1 MNKLVSVIIHSFN
14 RYEYLTN
21 AIQSVL
27 NQTFTDFEIILIND
41 ESTDERYYKD
51 NFGKTIKQIDIKR
64 NEYPRWTGSRQGLI
78 NVGLEH
84 ATGKYIALLDDD
96 DCWIENKL
104 ELQIS
109 AMEENYYK
117 FSSTEGY
124 FGYGMYDPSKD
135 YLLYNREHFNKVLR
149 KKYRYTRYLKNRKLP
164 KVWDEKFLKIHNC
177 VVKSSAVIEK
187 DLLKMIGGF
196 RGIPNKADYD
206 CWLNLIKVTDLLYID
221 EPLFYYDGA
230 HGSGQY
236 YWFKTLLNSFSYFS
250 HIAVEL

>member
-14 RYEYLTN
+14 RFEYLTN

-41 ESTDERYYKD
+41 ESTDERYYKE

-84 ATGKYIALLDDD
+84 ATGKYIAILDDD
-96 DCWIENKL
+96 DCWMENKL

-117 FSSTEGY
+117 FSST
-124 FGYGMYDPSKD
+124 
-135 YLLYNREHFNKVLR
+135 
-149 KKYRYTRYLKNRKLP
+149 
-164 KVWDEKFLKIHNC
+164 
-177 VVKSSAVIEK
+177 
-187 DLLKMIGGF
+187 
-196 RGIPNKADYD
+196 
-206 CWLNLIKVTDLLYID
+206 
-221 EPLFYYDGA
+221 
-230 HGSGQY
+230 
-236 YWFKTLLNSFSYFS
+236 
-250 HIAVEL
+250 